1 MKVLLILISFIPAQ
15 ILKIIDGDTYKVLYH
30 NKQVS
35 VRLIG
40 IDTPESHLNKKAY
53 RDAWRSHRDVQEIL
67 RMGRTATE
75 FVKTLMKPGQKS
87 ENEK

>member
-1 MKVLLILISFIPAQ
+1 MAILLILFFIPVQ

-30 NKQVS
+30 NKQIS

-53 RDAWRSHRDVQEIL
+53 RDARRSHKDVQEIL
-67 RMGRTATE
+67 RMGRAATE
-75 FVKTLMKPGQKS
+75 FVKTLVKPGQ
-87 ENEK
+87 EV